1 MAQLP
6 AADVA
11 PDPCSAEH
19 RASFAADELEAQPD
33 CAIIEWME
41 PLELAAFCVL
51 TTFFLVCGLIMG
63 IVNAVDNVP
72 PESPLW
78 VVVTGPVVFL
88 LFAVLVAM
96 ILVRPAYRRWK
107 RSRRAGKIAGTFDAA
122 TQLTAQHSR
131 DILAAAIR
139 RAGLSA
145 TRELHS
151 EPKLPIIKEQ
161 MARAGLGVPRIIL
174 DRRIAQQVLAIERT
188 PHLLEPESIDSRGT
202 RLLEYLSW
210 LWLPGMIVLYWLLGE
225 HSLLLLGF
233 IAIGVVAL
241 ALRIKHWIQTG
252 VTPGETGLVAGVGY
266 LEGPQGTRLSAG
278 NVVTIIC
285 KARLQAM
292 RVRLLAPDWNLEL
305 KFPSPRDPGFIAF
318 WQRWNHPHPRPEL
331 VGEPAAT

>member
-11 PDPCSAEH
+11 PVPCSAEQ
-19 RASFAADELEAQPD
+19 RASFTADELEAQPE

-41 PLELAAFCVL
+41 PLELAAYCVL
-51 TTFFLVCGLIMG
+51 TTFLLVCGLIMG

-107 RSRRAGKIAGTFDAA
+107 RSRHAETIAGTSDAA
-122 TQLTAQHSR
+122 TQLTSEQSR
-131 DILAAAIR
+131 DILSAAIR
-139 RAGLSA
+139 RAGISA

-151 EPKLPIIKEQ
+151 EPRLPIIKEH
-161 MARAGLGVPRIIL
+161 MTRAGLGVPRIIL

-210 LWLPGMIVLYWLLGE
+210 LGLLALIGFWFVGE
-225 HSLLLLGF
+225 HSFLLLGLIILGV
-233 IAIGVVAL
+233 IALV
-241 ALRIKHWIQTG
+241 LRINYWIQSG

-266 LEGPQGTRLSAG
+266 LEGPRGKRQSASD
-278 NVVTIIC
+278 VVMVIS
-285 KARLQAM
+285 KPRLQVM
-292 RVRLLAPDWNLEL
+292 RVRLLTADWNFEL
-305 KFPSPRDPGFIAF
+305 KFPSPRDPGFVAF
-318 WQRWNHPHPRPEL
+318 RQRWNHPHPRPEL
-331 VGEPAAT
+331 LGEPAAT